1 MLSKLTID
9 NYALINHLEL
19 DFGSGFT
26 IITGETGAGKSILLG
41 ALGLLRGGR
50 ADTRVVADK
59 TGKSIVEAKFLSDSN
74 EIRSFFEREALDW
87 NEDGIIVRREISATG
102 RSRAFINDTPV
113 NLTQI
118 AELTDSLI
126 DIHSQHENRM
136 LGDTQRQ
143 LDIIDVFSENSEL
156 RTQYAGAFQ
165 KAVKLRNR
173 IKSLK
178 RDFENI
184 KARKE
189 MIEYQ
194 YNILRELNPVKGELP
209 EIEKRHELA
218 TQADELKSS
227 LGEFIDALSGD
238 ETGALDLLYSARA
251 HAEKGGLDKLGNNFA
266 QRLESLTV
274 ELRDIVAA
282 AEDSLEGMDIDSEM
296 IGKLSERMNLYYD
309 AMRQFRVTD
318 PDRLVEIKN
327 ELAEELGLIS
337 GDDNSIL
344 KLEAEAREAN
354 KELKRLGDE
363 LSASRRAGAGAFA
376 EMVER
381 KAIPMGLAN
390 LKFEVELTQGKFT
403 NTGQDIVTFMA
414 AFNKNREM
422 NRIDKVASG
431 GEMSRLML
439 AIKSVLAGRMNLP
452 TIIFDEVD
460 TGVSGEVADK
470 MGDMMLEMSER
481 MQVISITHLPQ
492 VAAKGVAHFKVYK
505 NDEEGRT
512 HTHVSRLSEDM
523 RVREIAA
530 MMSGKDVSE
539 AALQNA
545 RNLLHGG
552 LS

>member
-1 MLSKLTID
+1 MLGKLTID

-19 DFGSGFT
+19 DFSSGFT
-26 IITGETGAGKSILLG
+26 IITGETGAGKSIMLG

-59 TGKSIVEAKFLSDSN
+59 TGKSIVEAKFLSDSGD
-74 EIRSFFEREALDW
+74 IRSFFEREALDW

-136 LGDTQRQ
+136 LADTQRQ
-143 LDIIDVFSENSEL
+143 LDIIDIFSENAAL
-156 RTQYAGAFQ
+156 RNQYSGAFQ

-194 YNILRELNPVKGELP
+194 YNILQELNPVKGELP

-227 LGEFIDALSGD
+227 LGEFIDTLAGE
-238 ETGALDLLYSARA
+238 ETGALDLLYSARS
-251 HAEKGGLDKLGNNFA
+251 HAEKGGLDKLGKSFA

-327 ELAEELGLIS
+327 ELAEELGLIG
-337 GDDNSIL
+337 GDDNSLL

-363 LSASRRAGAGAFA
+363 LSASRRVGAEAFA
-376 EMVER
+376 GMVER
-381 KAIPMGLAN
+381 KAIPMGLSN
-390 LKFEVELTQGKFT
+390 LKFEVELAQGKFT
-403 NTGQDIVTFMA
+403 NTGQDIVSFMA
-414 AFNKNREM
+414 AFNKNRDM

-460 TGVSGEVADK
+460 TGVSGEIADK

-481 MQVISITHLPQ
+481 MQVIAITHLPQ
-492 VAAKGVAHFKVYK
+492 VAAKGATHFKVYK
-505 NDEEGRT
+505 NDEEGKT
-512 HTHVSRLSEDM
+512 HTHVARLSEDM

-545 RNLLHGG
+545 RGLLN
-552 LS
+552 SRES